1 MAEGAYR
8 RHLRAVVANSAAPYG
23 YTLTIWTTGAIT
35 THAAGTFPSTAE
47 ALLLLTGAVMGFGV
61 VGAFASGGING
72 VLSPRG
78 RGAVRVWGGIH
89 LPSVG
94 LSIGLVTGLT
104 HLVRGMLV
112 WPLVGFASTSVY
124 LLTIAGQ
131 FWLATQ
137 RGGVPEP
144 SDPVEVPPQ
153 VDRSSRN
160 T

>member
-35 THAAGTFPSTAE
+35 THAAGTFPSTTE

-104 HLVRGMLV
+104 HLVSGVMV
-112 WPLVGFASTSVY
+112 WPLVGFASTSIY
-124 LLTIAGQ
+124 LLAIAGQ

-144 SDPVEVPPQ
+144 SDPAEVPPQ
-153 VDRSSRN
+153 MDRSRRD